1 MLIDESG
8 FFLNPTVRRSQA
20 PKGQTPVLESFGGH
34 RDKVSAIA
42 ALSVSPKTRHV
53 GLYFATE
60 TDRYISN
67 EEVADFLRHLLR
79 HLRGRVVVVWDGGPN
94 HKGEPI
100 RAVLR
105 RYRRLHVERLPAY
118 SPELNPVEFL
128 WSYLKYGQLANFVPQ
143 GVNHLDDVV
152 IEHLI
157 DSKFQPGLL
166 RQLWK
171 GSELPFPTRQLLTE
185 DQ

>member
-42 ALSVSPKTRHV
+42 ALSVSAKARRV

-60 TDRYISN
+60 TDRYLSN
-67 EEVADFLRHLLR
+67 VEVADFLVDLLR
-79 HLRGRVVVVWDGGPN
+79 HLRGKVVVVWDGGPN

-100 RAVLR
+100 RAVLH
-105 RYRRLHVERLPAY
+105 RYPRLRLERLPAY
-118 SPELNPVEFL
+118 SPELNPVEWL
-128 WSYLKYGQLANFVPQ
+128 WSYLKYGKLANFVPA
-143 GVNHLDDVV
+143 GVSHLDDVV
-152 IEHLI
+152 LGHLI
-157 DSKFQPGLL
+157 DSKFQQSLL

-171 GSELPFPTRQLLTE
+171 GSDLPFPA
-185 DQ
+185 